1 MTVRREKRSPRARRR
16 GGAPVCAVSGK
27 IRYRD
32 GHQAALALKGLRRRA
47 ARADLDGARHS
58 IRVRRKYLC
67 GSCGGWH
74 LTSQP
79 PPESDCQIAV

>member
-1 MTVRREKRSPRARRR
+1 
-16 GGAPVCAVSGK
+16 VSGK

-32 GHQAALALKGLRRRA
+32 GHQAALALKRLRRKA
-47 ARADLDGARHS
+47 ARADLDGAQHS
-58 IRVRRKYLC
+58 IRVRRKYFC

-79 PPESDCQIAV
+79 PPEWADHVAG

>member
-16 GGAPVCAVSGK
+16 GGAPVCAVTGK

-47 ARADLDGARHS
+47 ARADLDGAKHR
-58 IRVRRKYLC
+58 IRVRRKYFC

-79 PPESDCQIAV
+79 PPTWGNQVAV